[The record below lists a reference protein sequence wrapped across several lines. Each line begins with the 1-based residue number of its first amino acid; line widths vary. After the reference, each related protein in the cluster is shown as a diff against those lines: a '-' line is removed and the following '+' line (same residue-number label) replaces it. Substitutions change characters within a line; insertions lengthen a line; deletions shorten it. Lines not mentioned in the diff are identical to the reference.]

1 MNSMKITALLVA
13 GLSLSLSLVLKRLW
27 ARSKVAAAKVLS
39 VL

>member
-13 GLSLSLSLVLKRLW
+13 GLSLVLKRLW

>member
-13 GLSLSLSLVLKRLW
+13 GLSLSLVLKRLW